1 MRALYPQRLFIFTRY
16 PEPGKTKTRLI
27 PLLGKQGAAD
37 LHRRMAEYTIRTLAN
52 SLPSVT
58 PTIYYDGAS
67 EEKIR
72 AWLGD
77 RYSYRSQRGADLGQR
92 MNTAFE
98 EGFHSGAK
106 AIVLI
111 GTDCPDLDRLLL
123 LEAFERL
130 TSADLVLGPAIDGG
144 YYLIGL
150 RYPIPQL
157 FGAIEW
163 GSATVLTD
171 TIKMATALH
180 LSVAYLRPLNDIDRP
195 EDLLARFPTLGLNDD
210 GSSHPDEIE

>member
-1 MRALYPQRLFIFTRY
+1 MRALYPQRLVIFTRY

-58 PTIYYDGAS
+58 PTIYYEGAP

-72 AWLGD
+72 AWLGE
-77 RYSYRSQRGADLGQR
+77 RYSYRSQRGTDLGQR
-92 MNTAFE
+92 MNIAFE
-98 EGFHSGAK
+98 EGFRSGAR

-111 GTDCPDLDRLLL
+111 GTDCPDLDRPLL
-123 LEAFERL
+123 LEAFDHL

-210 GSSHPDEIE
+210 GSSHPDKIE